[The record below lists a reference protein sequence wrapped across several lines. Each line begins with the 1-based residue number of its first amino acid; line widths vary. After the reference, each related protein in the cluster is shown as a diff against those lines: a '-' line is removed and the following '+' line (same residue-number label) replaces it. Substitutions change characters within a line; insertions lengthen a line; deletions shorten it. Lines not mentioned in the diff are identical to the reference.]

1 MARTH
6 GHGKL
11 PKKQLKKT
19 PEIFFDSELKLEKV
33 LRQNLMKKT
42 VSFFQRMPKEKL
54 LKFKF

>member
-11 PKKQLKKT
+11 RK
-19 PEIFFDSELKLEKV
+19 FFSIRKMILLQLKLEKV